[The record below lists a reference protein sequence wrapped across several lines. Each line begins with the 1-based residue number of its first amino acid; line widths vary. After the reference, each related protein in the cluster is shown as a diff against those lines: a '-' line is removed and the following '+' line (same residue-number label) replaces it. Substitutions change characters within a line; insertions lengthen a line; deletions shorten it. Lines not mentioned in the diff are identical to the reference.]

1 MAYIRGFD
9 HDQLAPPVQL
19 DRVTIQYNG
28 NAVLQEVSF
37 ALEAGEQIAVVG
49 PNGAGKTT
57 LFRAIAGTLEPTS
70 GTVRVYGHGP
80 GGHIC
85 IAYVPQRSEVDWKF
99 PATVQDVVMMGRI
112 QKIGLLRWP
121 RKRDWQFVRRSLKR
135 VGVSELA
142 GEQIGDLSGGQQQRV
157 FMAQAL
163 AQEAELLLLDEPL
176 TGLDLPSQEAIFEI
190 LQDLKR
196 QNVTVLMATHDLNLA
211 ADRFDRVMLLNKR
224 VVAYGSPA
232 QAFTQENLLDAY
244 GGHVHVLEGDGRLM
258 VLTDSC
264 CEDEDHHPHD

>member
-1 MAYIRGFD
+1 MAYIRGSD
-9 HDQLAPPVQL
+9 HDKSAPSLQL
-19 DRVTIQYNG
+19 DRVTVQYNG
-28 NAVLQEVSF
+28 QSVLREVSF

-70 GTVRVYGHGP
+70 GTVHVYGHGP

-121 RKRDWQFVRRSLKR
+121 SKRDWQFVRRSLDR
-135 VGVSELA
+135 VGIRNLA
-142 GEQIGDLSGGQQQRV
+142 AEQIGDLSGGQQQRV
-157 FMAQAL
+157 FLAQAL

-190 LQDLKR
+190 LGELKK
-196 QNVTVLMATHDLNLA
+196 QNVTVLMAMHDLNLA
-211 ADRFDRVMLLNKR
+211 AERFERVMLLNHR
-224 VVAYGSPA
+224 VIAYGSPA
-232 QAFTQENLLDAY
+232 QSFTQANLMEAY